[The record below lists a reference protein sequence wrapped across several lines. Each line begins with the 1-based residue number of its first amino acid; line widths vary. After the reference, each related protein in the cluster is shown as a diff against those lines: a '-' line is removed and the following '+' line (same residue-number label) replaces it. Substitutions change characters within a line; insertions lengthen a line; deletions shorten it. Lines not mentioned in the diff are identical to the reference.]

1 MKSHLRK
8 RSFAL
13 NQHKTSVALEPEFWS
28 ALEDMVSKHWA
39 PTLTA
44 LVLDIDMRRDPE
56 QPLASALRVFALV
69 S

>member
-1 MKSHLRK
+1 MTHLQKKSFK
-8 RSFAL
+8 L
-13 NQHKTSVALEPEFWS
+13 NGQPTSIALEPEFWA
-28 ALEDMVSKHWA
+28 ALQNMVAKAWA

-44 LVLDIDMRRDPE
+44 LVLDIDMRRDPQ